1 MGLGLLIQQV
11 GNVDPPT
18 VIPSKVIAIN
28 NPIEVLRG
36 RRVLLQGAASPGFGT
51 CASRP
56 SDWLDAERQA
66 HPKLGASWEGF
77 ALEHVLRVLRAEPGE
92 AFYWGTHGGAELDL
106 K

>member
-1 MGLGLLIQQV
+1 
-11 GNVDPPT
+11 
-18 VIPSKVIAIN
+18 
-28 NPIEVLRG
+28 
-36 RRVLLQGAASPGFGT
+36 
-51 CASRP
+51 
-56 SDWLDAERQA
+56 LDAERQA